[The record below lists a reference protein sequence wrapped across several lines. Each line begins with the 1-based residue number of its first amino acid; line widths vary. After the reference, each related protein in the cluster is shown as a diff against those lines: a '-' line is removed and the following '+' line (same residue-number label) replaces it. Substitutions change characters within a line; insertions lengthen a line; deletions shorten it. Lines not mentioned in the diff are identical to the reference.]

1 VDAALKGEVMR
12 RWTLTIVLLLA
23 IPLAGAFVGYG
34 EYSATSRAAWTYN
47 HGVALLAKGDT
58 EGAIADFDESA
69 RLNPRHHFS
78 FYARASAYYAK
89 QDFGAAAADIDA
101 AIRLDPTY
109 TGAYVLRGNIAW
121 ARGDIDQ
128 AIADY
133 QAALAIE
140 PTYAP
145 AIRNLQDAKAAR
157 AAR

>member
-1 VDAALKGEVMR
+1 MR
-12 RWTLTIVLLLA
+12 RWTLTILLLLV

-58 EGAIADFDESA
+58 DGAIADFNESA
-69 RLNPRHHFS
+69 RLNPQHHFS
-78 FYARASAYYAK
+78 FYARASAYYKK
-89 QDFGAAAADIDA
+89 QDFEAAAADINT

-109 TGAYVLRGNIAW
+109 TEAYVLRGNIAW
-121 ARGDIDQ
+121 ATGDIDQ
-128 AIADY
+128 AIADF
-133 QAALAIE
+133 QTALAIE

-145 AIRNLQDAKAAR
+145 ATRNLEGAKAAR